1 VNFTVWRNYFPA
13 AILLGACPDSVTAAE
28 RYRYRNEADITVVD
42 WAIPAAYVSSG
53 YEVLNE
59 SGQIVRV
66 VPPAKTDTELER
78 DAAAARAQGAEAVA
92 QAAQLERHTFC
103 CGVTTRFRILR
114 PRGIVH

>member
-1 VNFTVWRNYFPA
+1 MNFTVWRNYFPA

-28 RYRYRNEADITVVD
+28 RYRYQNEADITVVD

-66 VPPAKTDTELER
+66 VPPAKTDT
-78 DAAAARAQGAEAVA
+78 
-92 QAAQLERHTFC
+92 
-103 CGVTTRFRILR
+103 
-114 PRGIVH
+114 